1 MLAPLIIIQARMGS
15 SRLPGKVMTE
25 INGMPAI
32 DLMIE
37 RLRRVE
43 ATSKMVIATSVQPE
57 NDPLCQHLDDIG
69 VAYVR
74 GSENDVLTRFAD
86 CAAQY
91 PNEILVRATADCP
104 FIEPEIVM
112 NLVKQHIH
120 HDADYS
126 YLSPN
131 FAEGLDVEVI
141 KKSAL
146 LLASTNAHKTSEREH
161 VTLYFSNNAKQFNI
175 FELHQERDDSKY
187 RFTLD
192 TVEDLDVIKEIS
204 SYFMDRL
211 RDVSAEEIIQF
222 LDDHPDVF
230 QLNSNIIRNEGLIV
244 SLNNEK

>member
-1 MLAPLIIIQARMGS
+1 MLAPLIIIQARMDS
-15 SRLPGKVMTE
+15 CRLPGKVMTQ
-25 INGMPAI
+25 INGRPAI

-37 RLRRVE
+37 RLYRVE
-43 ATSKMVIATSVQPE
+43 ETNNIVVATSVQPG

-69 VAYVR
+69 VPYVR
-74 GSENDVLTRFAD
+74 GSEDDVLSRFSD
-86 CAAQY
+86 CATQF

-104 FIEPEIVM
+104 FIEPEILIK
-112 NLVKQHIH
+112 LVNHHIQ

-146 LLASTNAHKTSEREH
+146 LLASKSARKTSEREH
-161 VTLYFSNNAKQFNI
+161 VTLYFSNNAKQFKI
-175 FELHQERDDSKY
+175 FELNQERDDSKY

-192 TVEDLDVIKEIS
+192 TIEDLNVIKKIS
-204 SYFMDRL
+204 SYFVDRL

-230 QLNSNIIRNEGLIV
+230 CLNSNIIRNEGLIL
-244 SLNNEK
+244 SLNNEE